1 MRLISV
7 MIITLIS
14 GIASASEWPAEVA
27 NRLTNTFTPYVQNL
41 SSVRFNSDLKGY
53 LRLRYFDEDGQ
64 TYWVG
69 YGPSGTEYLS
79 DILLNSSDIVTFYEI
94 SGDGQ
99 KALYCI
105 DIRSADKPYRY
116 TCRLYL
122 EDRGLPE
129 TFIQPDGSSAVFAYA
144 NAYNGTSDIELN
156 YDGSL
161 VVAGNYCC
169 GNGFY
174 GRVQAWKK
182 QPNGDY
188 RMVLS
193 HLREFPNSNSGYL
206 PFMGGSMAVSDRWAA
221 TVLDPRY
228 DDNTSSATVY
238 VYDLSGSLETPLDSP
253 SAQIPLPVE
262 TYGSPLFAE
271 ALSFNRSGSHL
282 AVGLSPAS
290 ENAQAPA
297 PNGAVAVFEN
307 VNGTWSRKGQLI
319 QGETLLDGLG
329 FPYQFGL
336 VGIAASGNSLA
347 VLASVGCY
355 GEDDERIDPCASG
368 LLTIW
373 DFDNESQSWV
383 PRLGEGMPAVLPQ
396 IDDSETGGHYPVEVI
411 FHEETD
417 TVGIA
422 VNGPSRDYLLTVSEA
437 VSGGLP
443 IWLLYEATQ

>member
-1 MRLISV
+1 MRLIGV
-7 MIITLIS
+7 IVIALIP
-14 GIASASEWPAEVA
+14 GVASASEWPAEVA
-27 NRLTNTFTPYVQNL
+27 TRLTNTFTPYVQNL
-41 SSVRFNSDLKGY
+41 SSLRFTSDLKGY

-64 TYWVG
+64 THYVG

-79 DILLNSSDIVTFYEI
+79 DILLNSSDITIFYEI

-105 DIRSADKPYRY
+105 DIASPDRPYRY
-116 TCRLYL
+116 TCQLYL

-129 TFIQPDGSSAVFAYA
+129 TFIQPDGSSVVFAYA

-169 GNGFY
+169 DDGFY

-193 HLREFPNSNSGYL
+193 HLREFPNAEPYSL
-206 PFMGGSMAVSDRWAA
+206 PIVGGSMAVSDRWAA

-228 DDNTSSATVY
+228 DDTSSAIIY
-238 VYDLSGSLETPLDSP
+238 LYDLSGSLETPLDNP
-253 SAQIPLPVE
+253 SEQIPLPVE
-262 TYGSPLFAE
+262 IYGSPFSGE
-271 ALSFNRSGSHL
+271 ALSFNRSGTHL
-282 AVGLSPAS
+282 SVGLSPAS
-290 ENAQAPA
+290 DNAQAPA

-319 QGETLLDGLG
+319 QGGTLLDGLG
-329 FPYQFGL
+329 FSYRFGL
-336 VGIAASGNSLA
+336 VGIADSGNTLA
-347 VLASVGCY
+347 IVASVECY
-355 GEDDERIDPCASG
+355 GPDDEPIDPCSSG

-373 DFDNESQSWV
+373 DFDGDAQSWV
-383 PRLGEGMPAVLPQ
+383 PRLGEGMPAMLPR
-396 IDDSETGGHYPVEVI
+396 IGGGEGGGHQPVEVI
-411 FHEETD
+411 FHEEMD

-422 VNGPSRDYLLTVSEA
+422 VNGPIQDYLLTVSEA
-437 VSGGLP
+437 VSSGLP